1 MELLSPAGNREA
13 LIAAIAC
20 GADAVYLGYT
30 AFGARSYAGNFDADG
45 LRDAVAYA
53 HERGK
58 KIYVTVNTLVKQCE
72 LDDLRDVLDLLSD
85 VRVDAVLVQDMG
97 VARIIQQ
104 SYPHL
109 VLHAS
114 TQMTINNA
122 QGARL
127 MKEMGFARVVPAR
140 ECTLDEL
147 RKMADPGD
155 PR

>member
-13 LIAAIAC
+13 LVAAIAC

-85 VRVDAVLVQDMG
+85 VRVDAADG
-97 VARIIQQ
+97 VYENLIDRSAVTVKNGI
-104 SYPHL
+104 L
-109 VLHAS
+109 
-114 TQMTINNA
+114 
-122 QGARL
+122 
-127 MKEMGFARVVPAR
+127 F
-140 ECTLDEL
+140 CTGEPVIL
-147 RKMADPGD
+147 RAEG
-155 PR
+155 